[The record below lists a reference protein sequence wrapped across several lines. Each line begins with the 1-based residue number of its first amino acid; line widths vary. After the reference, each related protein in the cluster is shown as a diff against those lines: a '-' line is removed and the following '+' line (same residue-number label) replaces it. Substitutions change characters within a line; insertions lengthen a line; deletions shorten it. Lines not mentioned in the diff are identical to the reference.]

1 MKYSK
6 FLNAATYTGLIA
18 IGMLTTASAY
28 ASVTLTANGLGDT
41 YELIESKNVGIETPD
56 CGHSVRHIRE
66 VYDGGLNKYV
76 FAFDA
81 HRNLDDDRCTNTD
94 RQRTEIKTSPA
105 GSPAQQHTYGET
117 AYYRWKFK
125 LPTGFQ
131 PSPSFTHIHQ
141 IKAFNGSD
149 EDSPLLTISPR
160 SGNPNVMQIIFNA
173 PQGQSGSGV
182 KAQTSLSPFINTWVE
197 AFVQFRSHDAG
208 NIQVTLKRL
217 SDGATLLSWNSGTVD
232 TWRAGASYNRGK
244 WGIYRSLNNI
254 SYLRDETVLFA
265 DWCFTEAGASDCPSN
280 TGNAS
285 SQQSSKS
292 SQASISSL
300 RSSSSSLRSS
310 SSSLRPSSSSLKSSS
325 SVPASSSSKS
335 SSNSGGC
342 SGIPLYKPGVT
353 YKDGDTVQHVGSRF
367 SCIVGGWCT
376 VGGPYEPGVGWA
388 WTYAW
393 TKGSSC

>member
-1 MKYSK
+1 MKHIK
-6 FLNAATYTGLIA
+6 FLNTVIYTGMIA
-18 IGMLTTASAY
+18 IGMLSAASSY
-28 ASVTLTANGLGDT
+28 AAVTLSANGSGDT

-105 GSPAQQHTYGET
+105 GSPTQQHTYGQT

-217 SDGATLLSWNSGTVD
+217 SDGATLLTWNSGTVD

-285 SQQSSKS
+285 STPKS

-325 SVPASSSSKS
+325 SAPASSSSKS